1 MSEIRKPSGAT
12 KAKKIRGKGVGT
24 GLGKTGGR
32 GTKGQNSR
40 SGGGVRLGFEGGQ
53 MPLYRRIARRGFS
66 NYRFKTRFTEVS
78 LSHLEKFFDT
88 GDTVNLQSLIERGV
102 VRKSTGAVK
111 ILGNGKLETK
121 LTVEG
126 VFATASAR
134 ARIVEAGGTFVEAA
148 TEANGTE

>member
-66 NYRFKTRFTEVS
+66 NYRFKIRYTEVS
-78 LSHLEKFFDT
+78 LSHLEKFFEN
-88 GDTVNLQSLIERGV
+88 GDTVNLQSLIEKGV

-111 ILGNGKLETK
+111 ILGNGKLEKK
-121 LTVEG
+121 LNVEA
-126 VFATASAR
+126 VAATASAR
-134 ARIVEAGGTFVEAA
+134 EKIAAAGGSYAER
-148 TEANGTE
+148 TEKTVTA